1 MTYRNDSA
9 ALRARIEELDTEAAA
24 LREQLGEQSVLLAGL
39 SKEMSAL
46 RQRRGLEVTRRVWCA
61 AGAVLVAI
69 AITLGVT
76 YEAASDAD
84 DRSWR
89 AEAQASQAQNQANNA
104 HSLADGAHD
113 LARQALALAGGPPIA
128 GQPSPPKFDPV
139 VRAGRVGSVT
149 GNAPVSEAD
158 ACTVT
163 VVSRYGG
170 DDLNCQVDIRC
181 GEQTIYGSQN
191 MGYLICNIEDGRPT
205 FGRDHD
211 PTLVGG
217 DPKLELDLA
226 GDRVVVSDTEPDFSV
241 TIVLSQAT

>member
-1 MTYRNDSA
+1 MAYRNDSA
-9 ALRARIEELDTEAAA
+9 ALRARIEDLDREAAA
-24 LREQLGEQSVLLAGL
+24 LREQLGQLSVQLAGV

-46 RQRRGLEVTRRVWCA
+46 RQRRGVEVTRRVWWA
-61 AGAVLVAI
+61 AGAVLAAV

-76 YEAASDAD
+76 YEAVSDAE

-89 AEAQASQAQNQANNA
+89 AEDQASQAQSQAINA
-104 HSLADGAHD
+104 HNLASGAYD
-113 LARQALALAGGPPIA
+113 QARQALALAGGPPIA
-128 GQPSPPKFDPV
+128 GQPSPPKFEPV
-139 VRAGRVGSVT
+139 VRAGRVESVT

-158 ACTVT
+158 VCTVT

-170 DDLNCQVDIRC
+170 NDLNCQIDIRC
-181 GEQTIYGSQN
+181 GEQTIYGSRN

-217 DPKLELDLA
+217 DPQLELDLA
-226 GDRVVVSDTEPDFSV
+226 RDRVVVSDTEPDFSV
-241 TIVLSQAT
+241 TIVLSRAE